1 MSFHHRVAAGAAVL
15 IAGAMLPAV
24 AAGPAQ
30 AAKPTAPERGEVIQA
45 DFGVS
50 EPLTALAARPQPAER
65 PSLEIIEPGRPVA
78 DAGFDGDTSNVRD
91 ADAITPAVVPP
102 SVSFDGLTGT
112 AKPPDPVGDVGPNH
126 YVEMVNTRV
135 GVYTKAGA
143 NLLNVTIGS
152 IFTGLP
158 GTHNC
163 EGNHGDPVVLHD
175 QLANRWLLTQFT
187 ATSPFFLCVAV
198 SQTANPT
205 GAYFLYAFST
215 GANFPDYPKFGVWS
229 GAYLASTREFVGAG
243 GAFAGVGT
251 YALER
256 AQMLVGGPAKALK
269 VLLTTAG
276 GAWRPGDGLLPAD
289 LDGTTLPPNPTLAYF
304 IGTMDNGAGTGAP
317 FDGVNVFWLRWNFAT
332 NTVSLTLRSSL
343 QTSAIDTIYPCSPTS
358 RDCLEQMGTTQKLDI
373 LSYRQRPMHRAA
385 YRNFG
390 TFESLVTNQSAE
402 FVFAGTSRAGL
413 RWWELR
419 GLGTTPVFAQQ
430 GAWASSGAAAIHRWM
445 GSIAQDRA
453 RNMILGY
460 SISSSTMFPGI
471 RYSGRLATDPVNTL
485 PQGEGVFVNGTG
497 AQTGSARW
505 GDYTSMN
512 IDPADDCTFWYVNQY
527 YAVTGATWR
536 TRIGHVRWPSC

>member
-1 MSFHHRVAAGAAVL
+1 MLVAISPTPVFAARN
-15 IAGAMLPAV
+15 
-24 AAGPAQ
+24 
-30 AAKPTAPERGEVIQA
+30 RGEVIKA

-50 EPLTALAARPQPAER
+50 EALTTLAKRPQAAE
-65 PSLEIIEPGRPVA
+65 PIGVEIPERGPIVPDTGFSGDTTGVQNA
-78 DAGFDGDTSNVRD
+78 DAPTTQ
-91 ADAITPAVVPP
+91 AIPPA
-102 SVSFDGLTGT
+102 VSFDGLTGT
-112 AKPPDPVGDVGPNH
+112 AKPPDPVGDVGPSH

-158 GTHNC
+158 GTHKC
-163 EGNHGDPVVLHD
+163 EGNYGDPIVLHD

-187 ATSPFFLCVAV
+187 SSSPYFLCVAV

-205 GAYFLYAFST
+205 GAYWLYAFST
-215 GANFPDYPKFGVWS
+215 GVNFPDYPKFGVWS
-229 GAYLASTREFVGAG
+229 GAYLASTKEFNGA
-243 GAFAGVGT
+243 AFAGVGT

-256 AQMLVGGPAKALK
+256 SKMLAGSPAKALK

-289 LDGTTLPPNPTLAYF
+289 LDGTTLPPNPNLAYF

-317 FDGVNVFWLRWNFAT
+317 FDGINVYWLRWDFAT
-332 NTVSLTLRSSL
+332 NAVTLTLRSSL
-343 QTSAIDTIYPCSPTS
+343 AISAIDTIYPCSPGS
-358 RDCLEQMGTTQKLDI
+358 RDCLEQSGTTQKLDI

-390 TFESLVTNQSAE
+390 AYESIVTNQSAE

-413 RWWELR
+413 RWYEIR
-419 GLGTTPVFAQQ
+419 GLGTTPVVAQQ
-430 GAWASSGAAAIHRWM
+430 GSYAASGTARIHRWM
-445 GSIAQDRA
+445 GSIAQDKA
-453 RNMILGY
+453 KNMAIGY

-471 RYSGRLATDPVNTL
+471 RYTGRLATDPINTL
-485 PQGEGVFVNGTG
+485 PQGEGIIVNGTG
-497 AQTGSARW
+497 AQTGSPRW

-512 IDPADDCTFWYVNQY
+512 IDPVDDCTYWYVNQY
-527 YAVTGATWR
+527 YSVTGGTWK
-536 TRIGHVRWPSC
+536 TRIGHFRYPSC

>member
-1 MSFHHRVAAGAAVL
+1 MRFHPGLTLTAVVL
-15 IAGAMLPAV
+15 SSASLLTAPAF
-24 AAGPAQ
+24 
-30 AAKPTAPERGEVIQA
+30 AAKPRAEVIKA
-45 DFGVS
+45 EFGVS
-50 EPLTALAARPQPAER
+50 EPLTAIAARPQPAEAAGV
-65 PSLEIIEPGRPVA
+65 EIPERGTFVPDNGFNGDVSGVQDPDANPGIQV
-78 DAGFDGDTSNVRD
+78 
-91 ADAITPAVVPP
+91 IPP

-158 GTHNC
+158 GVHNC
-163 EGNHGDPVVLHD
+163 EGNHGDPVVVHD

-187 ATSPFFLCVAV
+187 AAAPFFLCVAV

-215 GANFPDYPKFGVWS
+215 GVNFPDYPKFGVWP
-229 GAYLASTREFVGAG
+229 GGYLASTREFNGAV
-243 GAFAGVGT
+243 FAGVGT

-256 AQMLVGGPAKALK
+256 SQMLVGGAAKALK

-276 GAWRPGDGLLPAD
+276 GAWQPGDGLLPAD
-289 LDGTTLPPNPTLAYF
+289 LDGTTLPPIATLAPF
-304 IGTMDNGAGTGAP
+304 VGTMDNGAGTGAP
-317 FDGVNVFWLRWNFAT
+317 FDGINVFHLRWNFASNAAT
-332 NTVSLTLRSSL
+332 LTLVRSIPGP
-343 QTSAIDTIYPCSPTS
+343 AIDTIYPCAPGS
-358 RDCLEQMGTTQKLDI
+358 RDCLEQAGTAQKLDI

-390 TFESLVTNQSAE
+390 THESLVTNQSAE
-402 FVFAGTSRAGL
+402 YVFAGTSRAGL

-419 GLGTTPVFAQQ
+419 GLSTNAPTLFQSGPFV
-430 GAWASSGAAAIHRWM
+430 ASGVDRIHRWM
-445 GSIAQDRA
+445 GSIAQDR
-453 RNMILGY
+453 RGNMIMGY
-460 SISSSTMFPGI
+460 SISSANMFPSI
-471 RYSGRLATDPVNTL
+471 RYTGRLVTDAPNVM
-485 PQGEGVFVNGTG
+485 PQGEGQIIAGTG
-497 AQTGSARW
+497 AQTGSPRW

-536 TRIGHVRWPSC
+536 TRVGHFRFPAPTC

>member
-1 MSFHHRVAAGAAVL
+1 MRTPSRVAVGTTLTL
-15 IAGAMLPAV
+15 IAGLLSV
-24 AAGPAQ
+24 VNS
-30 AAKPTAPERGEVIQA
+30 PTALAARQRTEVIKA

-50 EPLTALAARPQPAER
+50 EPLTALANRPQPTEPFSVEIPER
-65 PSLEIIEPGRPVA
+65 DGAPVPDSGFTGDVSGVQNA
-78 DAGFDGDTSNVRD
+78 DAPTI
-91 ADAITPAVVPP
+91 AAIPPAT
-102 SVSFDGLTGT
+102 SFDGLSGT

-135 GVYTKAGA
+135 GIYTKAGA

-163 EGNHGDPVVLHD
+163 EGNHGDPIVLHD

-187 ATSPFFLCVAV
+187 ASSPYFLCVAV

-205 GAYFLYAFST
+205 GAYWLYAFST
-215 GANFPDYPKFGVWS
+215 GTNFPDYPKFGVWS
-229 GAYLASTREFVGAG
+229 GGYLASTKEFANGTS
-243 GAFAGVGT
+243 FAGVGT

-256 AQMLVGGPAKALK
+256 SQMLVGGAAKALK

-276 GAWRPGDGLLPAD
+276 GAWQPGDGLLPAD
-289 LDGTTLPPNPTLAYF
+289 LDGTTLPPNANLSYF

-317 FDGVNVFWLRWNFAT
+317 MDGVNVFWFRWNFAT
-332 NTVSLTLRSSL
+332 NAVSLTLRSSL
-343 QTSAIDTIYPCSPTS
+343 AISAIDTIYPCSPGS

-390 TFESLVTNQSAE
+390 THESIVTNQSAE
-402 FVFAGTSRAGL
+402 FVFSGTSRAGL
-413 RWWELR
+413 RWYELR
-419 GLGTTPVFAQQ
+419 GLGTTPTLAQQ
-430 GAWASSGAAAIHRWM
+430 GSYAASSAAAVHRWM
-445 GSIAQDRA
+445 GSMAQDRA
-453 RNMILGY
+453 GNMAIGY
-460 SISSSTMFPGI
+460 SISSATMFPGI
-471 RYSGRLATDPVNTL
+471 RYTGRLATDPLNTL
-485 PQGEGVFVNGTG
+485 PQGEGVIINGTG

-512 IDPADDCTFWYVNQY
+512 IDPVDDCTYWYVNQY
-527 YAVTGATWR
+527 YAATGGTWR
-536 TRIGHVRWPSC
+536 TRIGHFRFPTC